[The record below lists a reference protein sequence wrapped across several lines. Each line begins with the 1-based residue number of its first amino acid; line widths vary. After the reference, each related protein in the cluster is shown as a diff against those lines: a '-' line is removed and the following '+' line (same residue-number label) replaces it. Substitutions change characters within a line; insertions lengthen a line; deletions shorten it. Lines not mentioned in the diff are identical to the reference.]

1 MGEYFAVRRG
11 ATALPNSMIFNKALS
26 YDALALATVSLSLPP
41 NAPVGYRDLMG
52 RDMGEHRAR
61 KALALL
67 EEQHYRFRFRTR
79 ASGQIRELVVMFDT
93 PVSVGEALCEIQGR
107 MESGAITARQVVG
120 CPSHPGEFTRTA
132 PVGEFGMEN
141 EVCLDEAPAMPMAS
155 VPGASPVPTGDAGE
169 SAEPIITAVLLVDNP
184 ETATTEPVDNHETP
198 GSNCPTVT
206 NSQSD
211 PGNESGTD
219 FHRAWKTSAR
229 WEPRDS
235 AVGEPG
241 SELSTG
247 SHRAGITGARWTAA
261 RSAQAQISKEISNNS
276 SLRSELTNQ
285 PSPGEIFVSE
295 ASGMVGVEDDSQVE
309 HPEQGAGGGVPGGTT
324 PHPVPAAVAPAPV
337 RREPM
342 RPVEGQARRGPVPG
356 GSGRPDAGQEPPGS
370 GGQPS
375 STAQPPRGVSQQGSR
390 QDQRSQQAWAASLI
404 GECVPRDLVRFLA
417 PARFVAVARDLQVA
431 LDSGWQRA
439 EIRAQLAGNA
449 LGETRNPGG
458 VVAHR
463 IRDIALAR
471 PPRPPKPRSPVV
483 VDTRPDPGEVCGMP
497 EGLRA
502 RVSRPPAAV
511 VQPAST
517 GPPGEAGAV
526 RCRGSGET

>member
-11 ATALPNSMIFNKALS
+11 ATALPNSMIFNRALS

-67 EEQHYRFRFRTR
+67 EAEHYRFRFRTR

-120 CPSHPGEFTRTA
+120 CPSHPGEFTRSA
-132 PVGEFGMEN
+132 PAGEFGMED
-141 EVCLDEAPAMPMAS
+141 EVCLDEAPAPSMVSMPA
-155 VPGASPVPTGDAGE
+155 VPSIPTVGVDEGAPFATSGVN
-169 SAEPIITAVLLVDNP
+169 LVDNP
-184 ETATTEPVDNHETP
+184 GTATARLVDNCETP
-198 GSNCPTVT
+198 GSNCRPVS
-206 NSQSD
+206 NSGSD
-211 PGNESGTD
+211 PGDNSGGD

-235 AVGEPG
+235 AVVETDG
-241 SELSTG
+241 ELSTG
-247 SHRAGITGARWTAA
+247 VHRAGITGARWTAA
-261 RSAQAQISKEISNNS
+261 RSAQAHISKDISNNS

-285 PSPGEIFVSE
+285 PSPREILSE
-295 ASGMVGVEDDSQVE
+295 ASGMVGVVDSQVE
-309 HPEQGAGGGVPGGTT
+309 HPEQDAGGGVPGGTT
-324 PHPVPAAVAPAPV
+324 PHPQSAAVTPV
-337 RREPM
+337 RRG
-342 RPVEGQARRGPVPG
+342 PVPVTEGQARREARLS
-356 GSGRPDAGQEPPGS
+356 GSGRPDAGQATAPSGS
-370 GGQPS
+370 GQPS
-375 STAQPPRGVSQQGSR
+375 RTAQPQGSR
-390 QDQRSQQAWAASLI
+390 QDQRSRQAWAAGLI

-431 LDSGWQRA
+431 LDAGWERA

-449 LGETRNPGG
+449 LGDAHNPGG
-458 VVAHR
+458 VIAHR
-463 IRDIALAR
+463 IRDIALAS

-483 VDTRPDPGEVCGMP
+483 VDTRPDPGEVCAMP

-517 GPPGEAGAV
+517 GPPGDAGPV

>member
-11 ATALPNSMIFNKALS
+11 ATALPNSMIFNRALT

-67 EEQHYRFRFRTR
+67 EAEHYRFRFRTR

-107 MESGAITARQVVG
+107 MESGAITARQVVA
-120 CPSHPGEFTRTA
+120 CPSHPAEFTPAA
-132 PVGEFGMEN
+132 PAGAGIDEDAF
-141 EVCLDEAPAMPMAS
+141 LDDAPAMPVDSAQG
-155 VPGASPVPTGDAGE
+155 VSPVPMEAVGEGVPDAA
-169 SAEPIITAVLLVDNP
+169 S
-184 ETATTEPVDNHETP
+184 PVDNHKITDL
-198 GSNCPTVT
+198 NCPTVT
-206 NSQSD
+206 NSGSG
-211 PGNESGTD
+211 PGNENEGD

-235 AVGEPG
+235 AVVEPG

-247 SHRAGITGARWTAA
+247 SHRAGITGARWTGA
-261 RSAQAQISKEISNNS
+261 RSAAAHISKDISNNS

-285 PSPGEIFVSE
+285 PTQPEILSE
-295 ASGMVGVEDDSQVE
+295 ASGMVGVVDSKPE
-309 HPEQGAGGGVPGGTT
+309 HPEQAGGGVPGGTT
-324 PHPVPAAVAPAPV
+324 PHPAPAAVTPV
-337 RREPM
+337 RREPV
-342 RPVEGQARRGPVPG
+342 PAVEDQARREPAPG
-356 GSGRPDAGQEPPGS
+356 GSGRPDAGQATAPSGS
-370 GGQPS
+370 G
-375 STAQPPRGVSQQGSR
+375 QPPRGVSQPGSR
-390 QDQRSQQAWAASLI
+390 QDQRSRQARAAGLI

-431 LDSGWQRA
+431 LDAGWERA

-449 LGETRNPGG
+449 LGDAHNPGG
-458 VVAHR
+458 VIAHR
-463 IRDIALAR
+463 IRDIALAS

-483 VDTRPDPGEVCGMP
+483 VDTRPDPAEVRAMP

>member
-1 MGEYFAVRRG
+1 
-11 ATALPNSMIFNKALS
+11 MIFNRALT

-67 EEQHYRFRFRTR
+67 EAEHYRFRFRTR

-107 MESGAITARQVVG
+107 MESGAITARQVVA
-120 CPSHPGEFTRTA
+120 CPSHPAEFTRTTPA
-132 PVGEFGMEN
+132 GEFGLEDEMR
-141 EVCLDEAPAMPMAS
+141 LDEAPAPSTVSMPAVS
-155 VPGASPVPTGDAGE
+155 SVPTGGVGE
-169 SAEPIITAVLLVDNP
+169 SAEPIITAVPLADNP
-184 ETATTEPVDNHETP
+184 ETGISGPVDNYETP

-206 NSQSD
+206 NSGSD
-211 PGNESGTD
+211 PGNENGGD

-235 AVGEPG
+235 AVVETD

-247 SHRAGITGARWTAA
+247 SHRAGITGARWTGA
-261 RSAQAQISKEISNNS
+261 RSAAAHISKDISNNS

-285 PSPGEIFVSE
+285 PTQPEILSE
-295 ASGMVGVEDDSQVE
+295 ASGMVGVVDSKPE
-309 HPEQGAGGGVPGGTT
+309 HPEQDAGGGVPGGTT
-324 PHPVPAAVAPAPV
+324 PHPAPAAVTPV
-337 RREPM
+337 RREPV
-342 RPVEGQARRGPVPG
+342 PAVEDQARREPAPG
-356 GSGRPDAGQEPPGS
+356 GSGRPDAGQASAPPGS
-370 GGQPS
+370 WPTS
-375 STAQPPRGVSQQGSR
+375 STAQTQGSR
-390 QDQRSQQAWAASLI
+390 QAWAASLI

-431 LDSGWQRA
+431 LDAGWERA

-449 LGETRNPGG
+449 LGDAHNPGG
-458 VVAHR
+458 VIAHR
-463 IRDIALAR
+463 IRDIALAN
-471 PPRPPKPRSPVV
+471 PPRPPKPRTAVV

-502 RVSRPPAAV
+502 RVSRPPATV

-517 GPPGEAGAV
+517 GLPGEAGGV

>member
-67 EEQHYRFRFRTR
+67 EAEHYRFRFRTR

-107 MESGAITARQVVG
+107 MESGAITARQVVA

-132 PVGEFGMEN
+132 PAGEFDMED
-141 EVCLDEAPAMPMAS
+141 EVHLDEAPAMPMAS
-155 VPGASPVPTGDAGE
+155 MPAASPVPTGGVDE
-169 SAEPIITAVLLVDNP
+169 SAEPIITTAHLVDNP
-184 ETATTEPVDNHETP
+184 ETATARPVDNYEPP
-198 GSNCPTVT
+198 GSNCPTVS
-206 NSQSD
+206 NSGSN
-211 PGNESGTD
+211 PGNENGGN

-229 WEPRDS
+229 WEPQDS
-235 AVGEPG
+235 AVVERD

-261 RSAQAQISKEISNNS
+261 RSAQAHFSKEKSINS
-276 SLRSELTNQ
+276 SRCSELTNQ
-285 PSPGEIFVSE
+285 PTQPAVFVSQG
-295 ASGMVGVEDDSQVE
+295 SGIVVGVGDDSQVE
-309 HPEQGAGGGVPGGTT
+309 HPERDAGGGVPGGTT
-324 PHPVPAAVAPAPV
+324 PHPAPTAVAPAPA
-337 RREPM
+337 RREPV
-342 RPVEGQARRGPVPG
+342 PAIEGQARREPTPSS
-356 GSGRPDAGQEPPGS
+356 SGKLDAGQAPPSGS
-370 GGQPS
+370 GQSPR
-375 STAQPPRGVSQQGSR
+375 TAQPPSGR
-390 QDQRSQQAWAASLI
+390 QEQRSRQAWAAALI

-417 PARFVAVARDLQVA
+417 PSRFVAVARDLQAA
-431 LDSGWQRA
+431 LDAGWQRA

-449 LGETRNPGG
+449 LGDTRNPGG

-471 PPRPPKPRSPVV
+471 PPRPPKPRTAVV

-502 RVSRPPAAV
+502 RVSRSRSPAPE
-511 VQPAST
+511 PAST
-517 GPPGEAGAV
+517 GPPGEAGVV
-526 RCRGSGET
+526 RCRGSGKA

>member
-11 ATALPNSMIFNKALS
+11 ATALPNSMIFNRALT

-107 MESGAITARQVVG
+107 MESGAITARQVVA
-120 CPSHPGEFTRTA
+120 CPSHPGEFTRSA
-132 PVGEFGMEN
+132 PAGEFGMED
-141 EVCLDEAPAMPMAS
+141 EVRLDEAPAMPAAS
-155 VPGASPVPTGDAGE
+155 SVPTGGAGE
-169 SAEPIITAVLLVDNP
+169 GAEPIITAVPLVDNP
-184 ETATTEPVDNHETP
+184 ETAAARPVDNCETP
-198 GSNCPTVT
+198 GSNCPAVS
-206 NSQSD
+206 NFGSD
-211 PGNESGTD
+211 PGNENEGD

-235 AVGEPG
+235 AVVEPG

-261 RSAQAQISKEISNNS
+261 RSAAAHLSKERSNNS

-285 PSPGEIFVSE
+285 PTQPAVFVSQG
-295 ASGMVGVEDDSQVE
+295 SGIVVGVEDDSQVE
-309 HPEQGAGGGVPGGTT
+309 HPEQDAGGGVPGGTT
-324 PHPVPAAVAPAPV
+324 PHPAPAVVPPARCEPVPAI
-337 RREPM
+337 
-342 RPVEGQARRGPVPG
+342 EGQARREPTPS
-356 GSGRPDAGQEPPGS
+356 GSGRPDAGQTPPGS
-370 GGQPS
+370 GQSPSTAQPS
-375 STAQPPRGVSQQGSR
+375 STAQPPGSR
-390 QDQRSQQAWAASLI
+390 QEWAASLI

-417 PARFVAVARDLQVA
+417 PSRFVAVARDLQAA
-431 LDSGWQRA
+431 LNAGWQRA

-449 LGETRNPGG
+449 LGDAHNPGG
-458 VVAHR
+458 VIAHR
-463 IRDIALAR
+463 IRDIALASPPR
-471 PPRPPKPRSPVV
+471 PPRPRTAVV
-483 VDTRPDPGEVCGMP
+483 VDTRPDPAEVRAMP

>member
-1 MGEYFAVRRG
+1 MGEYLAVRRG
-11 ATALPNSMIFNKALS
+11 ATALPNSMIFNRALT

-67 EEQHYRFRFRTR
+67 EAEHYRFRFRTR

-107 MESGAITARQVVG
+107 MESGAITARQVVA
-120 CPSHPGEFTRTA
+120 CPSHPSEFTRSA
-132 PVGEFGMEN
+132 PAGEFGMED
-141 EVCLDEAPAMPMAS
+141 EMRLDEAPAPSMAPMPAVSS
-155 VPGASPVPTGDAGE
+155 VLMEGAGE
-169 SAEPIITAVLLVDNP
+169 AIPVATAGVDLVDTP
-184 ETATTEPVDNHETP
+184 GISTAEPVDNCETP
-198 GSNCPTVT
+198 ASNCRTVT
-206 NSQSD
+206 NSGSD
-211 PGNESGTD
+211 PGDKGGAD

-235 AVGEPG
+235 AVVETD

-247 SHRAGITGARWTAA
+247 SHRAGITGARWTGA
-261 RSAQAQISKEISNNS
+261 RSAQAHISKDISNNS

-285 PSPGEIFVSE
+285 PTQPEFLSE
-295 ASGMVGVEDDSQVE
+295 ASGMVGVVDSQVE
-309 HPEQGAGGGVPGGTT
+309 HPA
-324 PHPVPAAVAPAPV
+324 PAAVTPV
-337 RREPM
+337 RREPV
-342 RPVEGQARRGPVPG
+342 PAVEDQARREPAPG
-356 GSGRPDAGQEPPGS
+356 GSGRPDAGQASAPPGS
-370 GGQPS
+370 WPTS
-375 STAQPPRGVSQQGSR
+375 STAQTQGSR
-390 QDQRSQQAWAASLI
+390 QAWAASLI

-449 LGETRNPGG
+449 LGATRNPGG
-458 VVAHR
+458 VIAHR
-463 IRDIALAR
+463 IRDIALASPPR
-471 PPRPPKPRSPVV
+471 PPRPRTAVV
-483 VDTRPDPGEVCGMP
+483 VDTRPDPGEVCAMP

-502 RVSRPPAAV
+502 RVSRPHPPAP
-511 VQPAST
+511 QPAST
-517 GPPGEAGAV
+517 GPPGEAGVV

>member
-67 EEQHYRFRFRTR
+67 EAEHYRFRFRTR

-93 PVSVGEALCEIQGR
+93 PVSVSEALCEIQGR
-107 MESGAITARQVVG
+107 MESGAITARQVVA
-120 CPSHPGEFTRTA
+120 CPSHPAEFTPAA
-132 PVGEFGMEN
+132 PAGAGIDEDAF
-141 EVCLDEAPAMPMAS
+141 LDDARAMPMAS
-155 VPGASPVPTGDAGE
+155 MPAVPSIPTVGVDEGAPVATAG
-169 SAEPIITAVLLVDNP
+169 VNLVDNP
-184 ETATTEPVDNHETP
+184 GTPIAGPVDNHETP
-198 GSNCPTVT
+198 GSNCRTVS
-206 NSQSD
+206 NSRSD
-211 PGNESGTD
+211 PGDKGGAD

-235 AVGEPG
+235 AVVEPG

-247 SHRAGITGARWTAA
+247 SHRAGITGARWTAP
-261 RSAQAQISKEISNNS
+261 RSAQAHISKDISNNS

-285 PSPGEIFVSE
+285 PTQPEFLSE
-295 ASGMVGVEDDSQVE
+295 ASGMVGVVDSKPE
-309 HPEQGAGGGVPGGTT
+309 HPEQ
-324 PHPVPAAVAPAPV
+324 
-337 RREPM
+337 
-342 RPVEGQARRGPVPG
+342 
-356 GSGRPDAGQEPPGS
+356 DAGQAPPGS
-370 GGQPS
+370 GQPPR
-375 STAQPPRGVSQQGSR
+375 TAQPQGSR
-390 QDQRSQQAWAASLI
+390 QDQRSRQAWAASLI

-431 LDSGWQRA
+431 LDAGWERA

-449 LGETRNPGG
+449 LGATRNPGG
-458 VVAHR
+458 VIAHR
-463 IRDIALAR
+463 IRDIALASPPR
-471 PPRPPKPRSPVV
+471 PPRPRTAVV
-483 VDTRPDPGEVCGMP
+483 VDTRPDPAEVRAMP

-517 GPPGEAGAV
+517 GPPGEAGPV

>member
-11 ATALPNSMIFNKALS
+11 ATALPNSMIFNRALT

-67 EEQHYRFRFRTR
+67 EAEHYRFRFRTR

-107 MESGAITARQVVG
+107 MDSGAITARQVVG
-120 CPSHPGEFTRTA
+120 CPSHPGEFIA
-132 PVGEFGMEN
+132 DIPAGAGMED
-141 EVCLDEAPAMPMAS
+141 EGRLDEAPAPSTVSMPAVSS
-155 VPGASPVPTGDAGE
+155 VPMEGAGE
-169 SAEPIITAVLLVDNP
+169 AIPVATAGVDLVDNP
-184 ETATTEPVDNHETP
+184 GTATTRSVDNRETP
-198 GSNCPTVT
+198 DSNCRTVS
-206 NSQSD
+206 NSGSD
-211 PGNESGTD
+211 PGNENEGD

-235 AVGEPG
+235 AAVETG

-247 SHRAGITGARWTAA
+247 VHRAGITGARWTGP
-261 RSAQAQISKEISNNS
+261 RSAAAHISKDISNNS

-285 PSPGEIFVSE
+285 PSPPAVFVSFVSQG
-295 ASGMVGVEDDSQVE
+295 SGMVGVVDSKPE
-309 HPEQGAGGGVPGGTT
+309 HPEQDAGGGVPGGTT
-324 PHPVPAAVAPAPV
+324 PHPPPAAVTPAC
-337 RREPM
+337 REPV
-342 RPVEGQARRGPVPG
+342 PVTEGQTQREPAPG
-356 GSGRPDAGQEPPGS
+356 GSGRPDAGQASAPSGS
-370 GGQPS
+370 GQPS
-375 STAQPPRGVSQQGSR
+375 STAQPQGSR
-390 QDQRSQQAWAASLI
+390 QDQRSRQAWAAGLI

-431 LDSGWQRA
+431 LNAGWQRA

-449 LGETRNPGG
+449 LGDAHNPGG

-463 IRDIALAR
+463 IRDIALAS
-471 PPRPPKPRSPVV
+471 PPRPPRSRTAVV
-483 VDTRPDPGEVCGMP
+483 VDTRPDPAEVRAMP

-502 RVSRPPAAV
+502 RVSRPPTAV
-511 VQPAST
+511 VRPAST
-517 GPPGEAGAV
+517 GPPGDAGPV
-526 RCRGSGET
+526 RCRGSGEP